1 MHGTAVSTGLEGGD
15 GIAFIN
21 KGEDGKGKKK
31 VKCFNCGKEGH
42 YANQCNKTNSEE
54 ESEAEDEG
62 NQGTAACMTGI
73 ESDHNTSEANDA
85 PAFSF
90 SQTRGC
96 IPKQWILLNNQSTI
110 DLFCNRK
117 LLTNIRASPSS
128 MKVNCNAG
136 SRVTNLV
143 GNLRG
148 YGTVWYDPNGI
159 ANILSFKRVREKY
172 NVWYECDEL
181 AFVVT
186 KPDST
191 MFKFV
196 ESPDGLHYLDTE
208 GESGTMLV
216 NTVAANRSN
225 YSNHDYL

>member
-15 GIAFIN
+15 GIAFVN

-54 ESEAEDEG
+54 DSKAEDEG
-62 NQGTAACMTGI
+62 NQGTAACMTSI
-73 ESDHNTSEANDA
+73 KSVHNTSEANDT

-96 IPKQWILLNNQSTI
+96 IPRHWILLDNQSMI
-110 DLFCNRK
+110 DLLCNCK
-117 LLTNIRASPSS
+117 LLTNIQASPSS

-136 SRVTNLV
+136 LRVTSLVSNLSS
-143 GNLRG
+143 

-159 ANILSFKRVREKY
+159 ANILSFK
-172 NVWYECDEL
+172 
-181 AFVVT
+181 
-186 KPDST
+186 
-191 MFKFV
+191 
-196 ESPDGLHYLDTE
+196 
-208 GESGTMLV
+208 
-216 NTVAANRSN
+216 
-225 YSNHDYL
+225 